1 MSWTFFRE
9 FIKNCQHTGAV
20 APSSPELAR
29 LMMKAA
35 GVSQARNLL
44 ELGPGTGAFTEEIQR
59 TLPAGS
65 SYLGLEMN
73 GAFVDTLKG
82 RFPGMNFEQ
91 AAAQEF
97 DYSPYLAGGG
107 FDTIVSGLPWAALS
121 ERVQTELLESIF
133 RVLKPD
139 GVFATFVYTGIHWG
153 PRGQKFRRLLTSRS
167 RKVETTPTVW
177 TNLPPAFIYIAQRAE
192 MAPRTA

>member
-1 MSWTFFRE
+1 
-9 FIKNCQHTGAV
+9 
-20 APSSPELAR
+20 
-29 LMMKAA
+29 MMKAA
-35 GVSQARNLL
+35 GVSQARNVL
-44 ELGPGTGAFTEEIQR
+44 ELGPGTGAFTEEIQKA
-59 TLPAGS
+59 LPVGS
-65 SYLGLEMN
+65 RYLGLEMN
-73 GAFVDTLKG
+73 AAFVDTLKS

-97 DYSPYLAGGG
+97 DYSPYLVDGG

-121 ERVQTELLESIF
+121 ERVQAELLESIY

-177 TNLPPAFIYIAQRAE
+177 TNLPPAFIYVAQPGEAGTRLG
-192 MAPRTA
+192 